1 MNTKTFICAQI
12 ARSHGNHQNRS
23 IRSLP
28 IKACRK
34 TATGRYHHKLHPSS
48 CSVVVCQLSLA
59 LALSFFAS
67 NASLSGACSQVRLF
81 SHPSAPGRP
90 NYIARLEA
98 GAGHTTLSTA
108 QLFGVGYLQAPKKVA
123 LPLGLPSYPPRNI
136 GHLAK

>member
-67 NASLSGACSQVRLF
+67 NASLSGRGICLDDTIDFTLALTDL
-81 SHPSAPGRP
+81 ATT
-90 NYIARLEA
+90 A
-98 GAGHTTLSTA
+98 AGHTHC
-108 QLFGVGYLQAPKKVA
+108 
-123 LPLGLPSYPPRNI
+123 I
-136 GHLAK
+136 HCAKAAV